1 MCEAIS
7 KAAHMAVSRRQ
18 LLGGAGAASA
28 AAAFAVV
35 FGSAT
40 AQASPSREPGGDPDA
55 GKHRTR
61 LVLLGTA
68 GGPVWWPATER
79 EGIGSAVVVDG
90 DVYVIDFGDGSAR
103 RFKQA
108 ALVPRELRTPGGLWG
123 EERLRAMFITHLHSD
138 HVADYFN
145 YVMFGWTKGLQA
157 GPIADPIHGYGPGR
171 RVDDQGNVVMEPIFR
186 RPGEPTPTV
195 PVENPENPVPGTV
208 DMTNYLFQAFAL
220 DINDR

>member
-40 AQASPSREPGGDPDA
+40 AQASPSRGPGGDPDA

-68 GGPVWWPATER
+68 GGPVWWPGTDR

-90 DVYVIDFGDGSAR
+90 DVYVIDFGDGSGK
-103 RFKQA
+103 RFKEA
-108 ALVPRELRTPGGLWG
+108 ALVPEEFRTPGGLWG
-123 EERLRAMFITHLHSD
+123 EEFIRAMFLTHLHSD

-145 YVMFGWTKGLQA
+145 YFFFGWTNGL
-157 GPIADPIHGYGPGR
+157 R
-171 RVDDQGNVVMEPIFR
+171 S
-186 RPGEPTPTV
+186 RPSK
-195 PVENPENPVPGTV
+195 
-208 DMTNYLFQAFAL
+208 
-220 DINDR
+220 